1 MLLDDVLYTLSM
13 VVLLG
18 LLDIEW
24 VCSYLLLQQNSVAS
38 VASGLQRGLDEVGE
52 AAVNDRQLKLN
63 VTKVAWAFVVLVA
76 AGIASHTR
84 FDDSHLGV
92 HQTLVECVSVVL
104 VGVSSLDFDCTEASN
119 LIGGHQAELDGR
131 YALRN
136 LGTVHFLH
144 VITSGPPTRVS

>member
-1 MLLDDVLYTLSM
+1 MLLDDILNPRSM

-18 LLDIEW
+18 LLDIVG
-24 VCSYLLLQQNSVAS
+24 VCPCLLLQQNSVAS
-38 VASGLQRGLDEVGE
+38 VACGLQRGLDEVGE
-52 AAVNDRQLKLN
+52 ATVNDRQLELN
-63 VTKVAWAFVVLVA
+63 VTKVAWALVVLVA

-92 HQTLVECVSVVL
+92 HQPLVVCMAVVL
-104 VGVSSLDFDCTEASN
+104 VGVSSLDLDRTEATD

-131 YALRN
+131 NTLWNLR
-136 LGTVHFLH
+136 TVHFLH